1 MNYLKNGS
9 YFLLTFFLVFTEV
22 WFNTFLSA
30 SEYLE
35 ILPILIYVF
44 YIINFN
50 FSRKSV
56 ILLIC
61 NGFYYDLFFTDNFL
75 GYTSIKL
82 LLICMIIHF
91 AKTRLNSGSVTNF
104 ILFYVSLLLY
114 KFEILIV
121 NFDTSLI
128 YLLVICLPN
137 FLLFNT
143 LTSNL
148 RRDVFSEKI

>member
-1 MNYLKNGS
+1 MIYLKNAA
-9 YFLLTFFLVFTEV
+9 YLLLTFFLVFTEV

-44 YIINFN
+44 FIINFN
-50 FSRKSV
+50 FSRSSV

-82 LLICMIIHF
+82 LLICMTIHF
-91 AKTRLNSGSVTNF
+91 AYIRLNSGIVSNF

-121 NFDTSLI
+121 NFDTSFI
-128 YLLVICLPN
+128 LLVICLPN
-137 FLLFNT
+137 FLLFNA

-148 RRDVFSEKI
+148 RRDVFSAKI

>member
-1 MNYLKNGS
+1 MIYLKNAA

-44 YIINFN
+44 FIINFN
-50 FSRKSV
+50 FSRSSV

-61 NGFYYDLFFTDNFL
+61 NGFYYDLFFTNNFL

-82 LLICMIIHF
+82 LLIRMTIHF
-91 AKTRLNSGSVTNF
+91 AYIRLNSGLVTNF

-121 NFDTSLI
+121 NFDTSFI
-128 YLLVICLPN
+128 LLVICLHN
-137 FLLFNT
+137 FLLFNA

-148 RRDVFSEKI
+148 RRDVFSAKI